1 MNRFV
6 FHTVAALS
14 FALLAACSHWTWSWN
29 PGEALVS
36 LSGTDEVPPVRT
48 DASGSGIFRLA
59 DDGTLTGSV
68 TTKDVQGTMAHIH
81 AGSNRENGPVVVAL
95 EKKGNTYRVP
105 EGARLTPE
113 QVKAFKDGRL
123 YVNVHS
129 EQYKTGEIRGRLQP

>member
-1 MNRFV
+1 
-6 FHTVAALS
+6 
-14 FALLAACSHWTWSWN
+14 
-29 PGEALVS
+29 
-36 LSGTDEVPPVRT
+36 
-48 DASGSGIFRLA
+48 
-59 DDGTLTGSV
+59 
-68 TTKDVQGTMAHIH
+68 
-81 AGSNRENGPVVVAL
+81 VVVAL